1 MCEEKKCKVDAFS
14 QCDVQ
19 NELAEAKLAGGMVVE
34 GVKPFDALTT
44 TLDACRKMEIMN
56 LEETASFLRISKS
69 KLYNHV
75 KYRYI
80 PFLRIGG
87 KIVFIRS
94 LLEKWVLRQTV
105 VPDFRMFQSCS
116 ADCGVSA

>member
-34 GVKPFDALTT
+34 GVKPLDALTT

-87 KIVFIRS
+87 KIVKDKRPLSVVIDRRNVIRI
-94 LLEKWVLRQTV
+94 
-105 VPDFRMFQSCS
+105 
-116 ADCGVSA
+116 GVDNAFYL